1 MALTLD
7 DKQDIIDR
15 VQKRIDEWGGRDFK
29 IYEADELKGK
39 GYPFLIWNVKGSIP
53 IRSKVHLSHYLQVR
67 INYDALYDLVD
78 SDEDVKE
85 AEDKLFNDTVDK
97 YLSYFF
103 PQKINRK

>member
-1 MALTLD
+1 M
-7 DKQDIIDR
+7 
-15 VQKRIDEWGGRDFK
+15 
-29 IYEADELKGK
+29 
-39 GYPFLIWNVKGSIP
+39 
-53 IRSKVHLSHYLQVR
+53 R
-67 INYDALYDLVD
+67 INYDALYDLID